1 MACGEF
7 GLGRMAEPIEIL
19 AAIREKL
26 STGPLAGKHVLVTSG
41 STQEPLDP
49 VRYISNY
56 SSGKQGG
63 AIAKALVSQ
72 GAKVTFISGPSSA
85 EIPKG
90 VLAIRIRTA
99 DEMLEAVKKSLP
111 ADIAIMAAAVSD
123 WKPINISERKVKKND
138 SYLSELRYDQNVD
151 ILKYVS
157 TLALGRPGLVVGFAA
172 ETENLLENGS
182 EKLSNKGC
190 DWILANDVSPNMEV
204 FGGEEN
210 TITFISRNNS
220 SNWPRMTKELVA
232 QKLVNLIIEEL
243 C

>member
-1 MACGEF
+1 
-7 GLGRMAEPIEIL
+7 
-19 AAIREKL
+19 
-26 STGPLAGKHVLVTSG
+26 
-41 STQEPLDP
+41 
-49 VRYISNY
+49 
-56 SSGKQGG
+56 
-63 AIAKALVSQ
+63 
-72 GAKVTFISGPSSA
+72 
-85 EIPKG
+85 
-90 VLAIRIRTA
+90 
-99 DEMLEAVKKSLP
+99 
-111 ADIAIMAAAVSD
+111 MAAAVSD